1 MSKYPTPDGYFNATE
16 MIVSD
21 WRGVSL
27 RVHHFIDNLRVM
39 DALEAAGKPPV
50 IHKGRG
56 ACSFLPYEIK
66 PMFIAWMAFNTKEE

>member
-1 MSKYPTPDGYFNATE
+1 MSSYPIPDGYFNATE
-16 MIVSD
+16 MIVPD

-50 IHKGRG
+50 THKGRG
-56 ACSFLPYEIK
+56 ACSFLPDEIK
-66 PMFIAWMAFNTKEE
+66 PMFIAWMAFNTKED